1 MNKVFRWQGVV
12 AFIVLLGLLYLF
24 SAFLLDRIVKY
35 AIESTASQA
44 VGAEVNVGEV
54 SHRFSPFGFTL
65 SKIEITDPSAPENN
79 QLQIG
84 SASAEVDLLPFVMGK
99 VIIDELILD
108 EVLFQQPR
116 RTPGEV
122 FRAPGETV
130 IDQFAPEDIELPSVD
145 EILAKSPLR
154 TTQAAEQAQ
163 AAYQQHKDAVSQA
176 YAALPD
182 KAQLKEYQARLKALR
197 ETDYKDPAA
206 LVKAKQEFEQIKA
219 QLTEEKQKFDTFQQ
233 TLSDAKAD
241 LTPKIAALRAA
252 PGEDYDLLKGLVAG
266 DAAAFGDITEAV
278 FGNQARKW
286 SDTLFSALD
295 IVGPML
301 AKRKQEQQ
309 EAVRASGVFYTFNDE
324 SGLPD
329 LLIKR
334 ARVNI
339 KWQQQTLLSDWFNI
353 TTDHTQLGEPT
364 RFEVRS
370 ESSPLWQHFA
380 IDGTLSLLADG
391 VHGQQKWQLQGV
403 VLEQLGLSNNPKL
416 SALLQTGLLSSN
428 GQLTVA
434 ANALEGAG
442 DIQLSQLTIDA
453 QGSNKLTNAIASAL
467 NDLSLVTLRSDIA
480 GSLTSPSFDLASDL
494 DNQLATALTAS
505 LGSEAKAKLERLQ
518 QSLDERAAATL
529 GPTSQGLTQWLDFE
543 TVANGDLGNLEE
555 MLKSQM
561 QDQLDKKK
569 QQLKDKLTDK
579 IFG

>member
-12 AFIVLLGLLYLF
+12 AFMVLLGLLYLF

-116 RTPGEV
+116 RTPGKV

-145 EILAKSPLR
+145 EILAKSPLK

-278 FGNQARKW
+278 FGHQARKW

-391 VHGQQKWQLQGV
+391 VHGQQKWQLHGV

-561 QDQLDKKK
+561 QDQIDKKK